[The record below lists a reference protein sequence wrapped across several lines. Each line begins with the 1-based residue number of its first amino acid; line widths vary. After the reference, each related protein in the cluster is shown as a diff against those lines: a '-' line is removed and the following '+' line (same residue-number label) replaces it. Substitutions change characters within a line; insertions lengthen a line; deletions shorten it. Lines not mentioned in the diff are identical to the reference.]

1 MFENPRRGSQARN
14 FTTNVSKILDL
25 KLSSEQN
32 FSENWRWVPPVRDCD
47 GRNICLLVLSSKLT
61 LHHGIKGR
69 ASPTSTKVSIFAWDC
84 VQMNFFAWFSCLFF
98 WPNVGHAPKLCVY
111 ITSRSADWALGLSHA
126 SLGLNLAGNWAA
138 TAACWRAKLF
148 DEWTSRSKMS
158 GIYFQSAI
166 PLRPLE

>member
-1 MFENPRRGSQARN
+1 MFENPTRRGSQARN

-25 KLSSEQN
+25 KSSSEQN

-126 SLGLNLAGNWAA
+126 SLGLNLATAA
-138 TAACWRAKLF
+138 TAVSCWAKHRRPRSSMCHWMNIF
-148 DEWTSRSKMS
+148 IFTWTN
-158 GIYFQSAI
+158 
-166 PLRPLE
+166 

>member
-25 KLSSEQN
+25 KSSSEQN

-47 GRNICLLVLSSKLT
+47 GRNICLLLLSSKLIS
-61 LHHGIKGR
+61 HHGIKGR

-84 VQMNFFAWFSCLFF
+84 VQMNFFAWFCCLFF

-111 ITSRSADWALGLSHA
+111 MYANRKKCERNYRNSSHDPQNPTKLQVGQPIGLWGWVMRA
-126 SLGLNLAGNWAA
+126 SV
-138 TAACWRAKLF
+138 
-148 DEWTSRSKMS
+148 WT
-158 GIYFQSAI
+158 
-166 PLRPLE
+166 